1 MTETSRLNE
10 LEPYLPSSSEKKQ
23 AVMMYMAVGL
33 VLSMWKWEV
42 SPYTHHHLKQSL
54 GWLVFLVLAIFADLV
69 LAVLAMVLSFFGWI
83 AVLITIPALTI
94 WAMWIYQAQQG
105 KYIWESETI
114 NKFFLFFSWIGNWT
128 LNLFDANHY
137 QIIDAERYR
146 AEDQFYAKPS
156 KEEKKDENSDTTQ
169 ANNTAENIQWT
180 PVQENLAQGVQT
192 QQVSAQENQVN
203 NWNSAVEMLDIQNHE
218 INNETVDTKTL
229 DNDQQNVINNQDIW
243 LDLSNHEINNSE
255 DFKLDL

>member
-1 MTETSRLNE
+1 MTSTLLNE

-23 AVMMYMAVGL
+23 AVMMYMVVGL

-54 GWLVFLVLAIFADLV
+54 GWLVFLMLTIFADLV
-69 LAVLAMVLSFFGWI
+69 LGVLSIIISFFLVFV
-83 AVLITIPALTI
+83 VLITIPALTI

-105 KYIWESETI
+105 KYIWENEVV

-128 LNLFDANHY
+128 LSLFDANHY

-146 AEDQFYAKPS
+146 TEDQFYEKPS
-156 KEEKKDENSDTTQ
+156 KEGKDEKSDSSQTNDNTTKNSQD
-169 ANNTAENIQWT
+169 N
-180 PVQENLAQGVQT
+180 QGD
-192 QQVSAQENQVN
+192 
-203 NWNSAVEMLDIQNHE
+203 NWNSAIDSLDIQNHE
-218 INNETVDTKTL
+218 INNEAVDTKNL

-243 LDLSNHEINNSE
+243 IDLSGHEIDESW

>member
-1 MTETSRLNE
+1 MANTLLNE

-33 VLSMWKWEV
+33 VLSMWKREV

-54 GWLVFLVLAIFADLV
+54 GWLVFLVLTIFADLV
-69 LAVLAMVLSFFGWI
+69 LAVLAMVLSFFGWL

-105 KYIWESETI
+105 KYIWENEVV

-137 QIIDAERYR
+137 QIIDEERYR
-146 AEDQFYAKPS
+146 TEDQFYPKPS
-156 KEEKKDENSDTTQ
+156 KEEKDEKSESTQTNNTTENSQSTQ
-169 ANNTAENIQWT
+169 GET
-180 PVQENLAQGVQT
+180 
-192 QQVSAQENQVN
+192 
-203 NWNSAVEMLDIQNHE
+203 WNSAVDTLDIKNHE
-218 INNETVDTKTL
+218 INNETVETKNL
-229 DNDQQNVINNQDIW
+229 DNDQQISINNQDIW
-243 LDLSNHEINNSE
+243 IDLSGHEINE
-255 DFKLDL
+255 WGDFKLDL